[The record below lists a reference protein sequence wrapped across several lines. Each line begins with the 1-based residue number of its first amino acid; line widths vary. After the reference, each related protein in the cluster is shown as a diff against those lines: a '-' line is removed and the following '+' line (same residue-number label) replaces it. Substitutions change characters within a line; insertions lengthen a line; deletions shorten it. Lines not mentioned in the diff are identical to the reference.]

1 MIQDFIDRHFYSLF
15 LVTLIFGVLFYGL
28 IGFQSI
34 DEVCGVLLFCLFLFN
49 VLNTKDW
56 QINKAFLFTLSIFG
70 FYLCYSLYIQS
81 NSTKA
86 ILVDFIIQLK
96 PYLAFFCVYQLKPKF
111 DTKKITLLKQTSVAC
126 WLLLLPI
133 GLAGILN
140 PKTFVFTMGHA
151 SNYASAVAAVAL
163 VYFYTSKNTPKD
175 RIIFIIMMTLGLISG
190 RAKFYGFFVFASVA
204 ALYLSNPQ
212 NIKLSVKNVVGSLAI
227 LSIIIFVAKDKIAL
241 YFLQGISE
249 DAEIDYIARFA
260 LYATSFQIFLDY
272 LPLGCGF
279 ASFATHASGLYYSN
293 IYTKY
298 QIDGVWGLSKSYN
311 SFVSDTYYPSL
322 AQFGIVG
329 VILFVCFWIYLIKKA
344 YLFFKT
350 TRETKLTII
359 TIIIVGYFAIENIAD
374 ATFTSNRGFFF
385 MMFLGLIVSNM
396 KSKIAEINNNQN
408 P

>member
-96 PYLAFFCVYQLKPKF
+96 PYLAFFCVYQLNPKF
-111 DTKKITLLKQTSVAC
+111 DTKKTVLLKQISLTC
-126 WLLLLPI
+126 WFLLLPI
-133 GLAGILN
+133 GVAGILN

-151 SNYASAVAAVAL
+151 SNYASAVAAMAL
-163 VYFYTSKNTPKD
+163 VFFYASKNTPKD
-175 RIIFIIMMTLGLISG
+175 RIIFIVMMTLGLISG

-212 NIKLSVKNVVGSLAI
+212 NIRLTFKNVIGSLAI
-227 LSIIIFVAKDKIAL
+227 LAIIVFVAKDKIAL

-344 YLFFKT
+344 YLFFRV

-359 TIIIVGYFAIENIAD
+359 TIIIIGYFAIENIAD

-385 MMFLGLIVSNM
+385 MMFLGLIISNM
-396 KSKIAEINNNQN
+396 KSRITEINNK
-408 P
+408 